1 MPRTADRQ
9 RTPHDDARCLNLTS
23 RRLVALF
30 AVAALLF
37 AMTLYGSH
45 FHRADSKDTETTHC
59 DLCIQ
64 FGGTGGPS
72 APPKL
77 MARVA
82 LLVVGREA
90 PANIT
95 RPLTREQS
103 RSHRSRA
110 PPFAA

>member
-1 MPRTADRQ
+1 VLDRLRQ
-9 RTPHDDARCLNLTS
+9 MRS
-23 RRLVALF
+23 RQLVAFF

-45 FHRADSKDTETTHC
+45 FHRADSKVNESTHC

-64 FGGTGGPS
+64 FGSTGGPS

-77 MARVA
+77 IVRVA
-82 LLVVGREA
+82 LVVIRREA
-90 PANIT
+90 PADIN
-95 RPLTREQS
+95 RPLSREQS

-110 PPFAA
+110 PPLAA